1 MTVLTRSP
9 ARPSAM
15 SPSRPAYAGLI
26 PETAAGRDAVFFF
39 GTLMHAEVLACVLD
53 RPVAV
58 DELAPA
64 ALNGFR
70 RERALEA
77 SYPVLVD
84 DPAAAIDGRLLQ
96 RPSRR
101 DILRI
106 NHFEDEEYRAHR
118 LAVLVGA
125 DRHPAWVFLA
135 LDDVPMMRPSGE
147 PWHLEHW
154 AAVHL
159 DDYRVA
165 IESWMAD
172 APR

>member
-1 MTVLTRSP
+1 MTVLARTP
-9 ARPSAM
+9 FRPSAT

-39 GTLMHAEVLACVLD
+39 GTLMHAEVLARVLD
-53 RPVAV
+53 RPVAAN
-58 DELAPA
+58 ETAPA
-64 ALNGFR
+64 ALTGFR

-84 DPAAAIDGRLLQ
+84 DPAAAVDGRLLH

-118 LAVLVGA
+118 VTVIVGA

-135 LDDVPMMRPSGE
+135 LDDVAMMSPSGE

-165 IESWMAD
+165 IDGWMAD